1 GMFTGAVAQVFFP
14 YFAANEPRKILE
26 GIQRYSSLIL
36 KIGLPLLIFYGLAL
50 QILVPIVFGDK
61 WNAALP
67 MIFFLILFYG
77 SSLLHHPVSGIPFIC
92 RKPHWELNWNIFTL
106 ILRLGLLYVG
116 LLHSFNMA
124 ILLFCIGS
132 GLMNLLF
139 YFLSIYLLKG
149 SVVEHGA
156 RVGRG
161 LIPAIVLG
169 SLAWMANEYNMVI
182 PGFMVLG
189 SVYTV
194 YLYLTDREVFSTLGA
209 LLSRSA
215 AK

>member
-1 GMFTGAVAQVFFP
+1 
-14 YFAANEPRKILE
+14 
-26 GIQRYSSLIL
+26 
-36 KIGLPLLIFYGLAL
+36 
-50 QILVPIVFGDK
+50 
-61 WNAALP
+61 
-67 MIFFLILFYG
+67 
-77 SSLLHHPVSGIPFIC
+77 
-92 RKPHWELNWNIFTL
+92 
-106 ILRLGLLYVG
+106 
-116 LLHSFNMA
+116 
-124 ILLFCIGS
+124 
-132 GLMNLLF
+132 
-139 YFLSIYLLKG
+139 
-149 SVVEHGA
+149 
-156 RVGRG
+156 VGRG